1 MSRIDFDAINGALN
15 PDSMVPQWLPDGRR
29 NGAEWV
35 ARNPTRSDQTPGSFS
50 VNLRT
55 CKWADFATGDSG
67 GDLVSLYAYL
77 YHGGDNG
84 KAARELA
91 EATNVNIGPAERQA
105 AATNVRKLSD
115 AAPKVVMPVPASAPE
130 PTFEHKKFG
139 KPSAVWPYRDK
150 DGRVLLYVAR
160 FDPPGIRKQV
170 LPRSWCEHPDGSA
183 RWTWRGITGASKR
196 PLYGLDRLA
205 AMPDAPVLIVEGEK
219 AADAGQAL
227 LGPEWAVVAWL
238 GGSETAD
245 RVNVKPLAG
254 RRVVL
259 WPDADNQDDR
269 ELHEQPGM
277 KAMLAIATAARATA
291 ADISMVA
298 YTPGERESGWDIADA
313 ADEGWT
319 AEQVAAHIQARA
331 SDPWQVANPAPENDN
346 RVPLEHGLNPFGWP
360 HLSDKGHPVN
370 SVENL
375 QWMLDQYGIAAR
387 YNVIRKSVD
396 IDIPGRSY
404 EADNRA
410 NNALAELTSLAAR
423 NRLPQ
428 STLADY
434 VKLIADRHSHN
445 PVVEWITSKP
455 WDGRTRLPELFATV
469 QADMDPA
476 AKNALI
482 YRWLISAVA
491 AAFKAT
497 GFTSHGVLVFTG
509 KQGQGKTSWV
519 KSLVPEEMGL
529 VLDGAMV
536 DPSNKD
542 TIINAVS
549 HWLVELGELD
559 ATFRK
564 ADVARLKSFITQPV
578 DKLRR
583 PYDRIESEYR
593 RRTVFFASVN
603 ESRYLIDDTG
613 NRRWWTV
620 PVTALDYRHGI
631 DTQQLWAEVLSH
643 YEAGEQWWLTGD
655 ELDLLN
661 RINEDHEAV
670 DPVQERIL
678 AMFDWK
684 RPGYGVE
691 MTATEVLI
699 AVGFDR
705 PNRAAATHASAV
717 LQKLTGGKPTKRAN
731 GRMFRM
737 PPKLDRREEFGDP
750 NVPF

>member
-35 ARNPTRSDQTPGSFS
+35 ARNPTRADQTPGSFS

-91 EATNVNIGPAERQA
+91 DGANINIGPVEREA

-115 AAPKVVMPVPASAPE
+115 AAPKIVLPVPADAPA

-139 KPSAVWPYRDK
+139 NPTAVYPYKDK
-150 DGRVLLYVAR
+150 NGRVLLYVAR
-160 FDPPGIRKQV
+160 FDPEGIRKQI
-170 LPRSWCEHPDGSA
+170 LPRSWCEHPDGSP

-205 AMPDAPVLIVEGEK
+205 AFPDAPVLVVEGEK

-227 LGPEWAVVAWL
+227 LGPDWAVVAWL

-259 WPDADNQDDR
+259 WPDADNQPDR

-277 KAMLAIATAARATA
+277 KAMLTIATAARATA
-291 ADISMVA
+291 ADISLVG
-298 YTPGERESGWDIADA
+298 YTPGEFAGGWDIADA
-313 ADEGWT
+313 VADGWT
-319 AEQVAAHIQARA
+319 AEQVAAHITARA
-331 SDPWQVANPAPENDN
+331 SDPWHVANPAPENDN
-346 RVPLEHGLNPFGWP
+346 AVPLEHGLNPFGWP

-375 QWMLDQYGIAAR
+375 QWMLDQYGITAR

-396 IDIPGRSY
+396 IEIPGRVY

-445 PVVEWITSKP
+445 PVVEWITSRP
-455 WDGRTRLPELFATV
+455 WDGRTRLPDLYATV
-469 QADMDPA
+469 TAEMDPD

-482 YRWLISAVA
+482 YRWLLSAVA

-529 VLDGAMV
+529 VLDGALV

-542 TIINAVS
+542 TVINAVS

-620 PVTALDYRHGI
+620 PVVSLDYRHGI

-643 YEAGEQWWLTGD
+643 YEAGEQWWLTPD

-678 AMFDWK
+678 AMFDWT
-684 RPGYGVE
+684 RPGYGSE

-737 PPKLDRREEFGDP
+737 PPKIDHPHRRDDAD
-750 NVPF
+750 VPF